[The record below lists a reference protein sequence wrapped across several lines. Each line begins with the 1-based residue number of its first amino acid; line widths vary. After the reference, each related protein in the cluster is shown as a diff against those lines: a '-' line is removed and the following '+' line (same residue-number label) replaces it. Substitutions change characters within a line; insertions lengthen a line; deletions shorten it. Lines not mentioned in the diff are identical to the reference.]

1 MSKIIIKPMENEA
14 EMQGKARV
22 HYQSWQETYRGQL
35 SDEYL
40 DQMSFEKCLAI
51 TRRWPERTI
60 VALDGDTVVGF
71 ACYAPY
77 GGDDLQNIGE
87 ICALYVLASHQKQK
101 IGYRLMQ
108 AAIACMP
115 EYDRIA
121 LWVLKGNQKAIP
133 FYQRFGFSFDG
144 KEKKLLIGT
153 HVTEQRMIYQ
163 KV

>member
-1 MSKIIIKPMENEA
+1 MSEIIVKAMESEA

-22 HYQSWQETYRGQL
+22 HYQSWQETYRGLL

-51 TRRWPERTI
+51 ARRWPERTI
-60 VALDGDTVVGF
+60 VALDGEVVVGF
-71 ACYAPY
+71 AVY
-77 GGDDLQNIGE
+77 GAYGSDDLQNTGE
-87 ICALYVLASHQKQK
+87 IWALYVLNSHQKKK

-108 AAIACMP
+108 EAIARMP
-115 EYDRIA
+115 QYDIIA

-144 KEKKLLIGT
+144 TEKKLLIGT
-153 HVTEQRMIYQ
+153 HVTEQRMIYRRA
-163 KV
+163 